1 MLHQVSSP
9 WENAIPS
16 YFICH
21 SSYPSS
27 SSTVQ
32 KLLLSIRYYY
42 SNVLI
47 TYGRCTLLIKS
58 CPQNTLGLQGKKDA
72 KQNGCRHLSP
82 AVHGNS
88 GQDDSQIVK
97 LHLSTVLYE
106 KKKTDA
112 CTFQRAESLR
122 CHTQTGRN
130 TWKIQCMKLSV
141 LEDTLNSFF
150 WYMPTFQFRP
160 ANNLTFLQWILL
172 SPPFWNK
179 ISRQ

>member
-1 MLHQVSSP
+1 MRWYWITSMTADMLHQVSSP

-16 YFICH
+16 YFICY

-106 KKKTDA
+106 KKNR
-112 CTFQRAESLR
+112 CMYISESRITTLSYSDWEKHLENTVDEIICLR
-122 CHTQTGRN
+122 RYT
-130 TWKIQCMKLSV
+130 
-141 LEDTLNSFF
+141 
-150 WYMPTFQFRP
+150 
-160 ANNLTFLQWILL
+160 
-172 SPPFWNK
+172 
-179 ISRQ
+179 